1 MFPHHENEHAQSTCA
16 HGTERMASFWLHNG
30 MLAVKGR
37 KMSKSDGNF
46 ITVRDLLAEHPGRGE
61 AVRMALMS
69 AHYRQPLDFTR
80 RKVAEAVDTL
90 DRLYSALRGPAVPPG
105 DAAGLDSGVGAA
117 LLDDL
122 NTPLALARLHELAGL
137 VHAAA
142 DGEAR
147 ARARGSL
154 RAGARLRPPVN
165 CGQVGDCRKS
175 LDEISSP
182 AQRHLRQAP
191 WRRGQRSLR
200 PRDTRCQD

>member
-1 MFPHHENEHAQSTCA
+1 
-16 HGTERMASFWLHNG
+16 

-122 NTPLALARLHELAGL
+122 NTPLALARLHGLAGL

-147 ARARGSL
+147 ARA
-154 RAGARLRPPVN
+154 
-165 CGQVGDCRKS
+165 CGGPSANAFAIR
-175 LDEISSP
+175 
-182 AQRHLRQAP
+182 
-191 WRRGQRSLR
+191 
-200 PRDTRCQD
+200 